1 MIEHKHAEMLRA
13 LAEGNEIEYLNGYGE
28 WKELAV
34 ISLPKDVK
42 GWRVKPELTPNV
54 VKGQGVEPELVTIT
68 YSKSDYEIYKS
79 NVQSITLTADF
90 LEAMQL
96 FLTHAPEPR
105 RSIWKYI
112 YNVAMSAIEK
122 AVIPENERSV
132 MAKREIEN
140 KEVD

>member
-28 WKELAV
+28 WRELAV
-34 ISLPKDVK
+34 ISPPKDVK

-79 NVQSITLTADF
+79 NSKSITLTADF

-96 FLTHAPEPR
+96 FLAHAPEPR

-112 YNVAMSAIEK
+112 YNVARSAIEK
-122 AVIPENERSV
+122 AIGETKSKTV
-132 MAKREIEN
+132 
-140 KEVD
+140 